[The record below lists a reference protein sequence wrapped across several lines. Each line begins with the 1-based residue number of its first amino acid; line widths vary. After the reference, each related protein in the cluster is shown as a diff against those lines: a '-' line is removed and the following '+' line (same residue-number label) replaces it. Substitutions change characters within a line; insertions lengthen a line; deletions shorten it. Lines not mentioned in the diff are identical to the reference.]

1 MRWTE
6 MAVMRAMRWLAV
18 ALVAAMMAGCAA
30 LESPVTK
37 GQRLIGGDK
46 ATVQAQFGP
55 PRETYPLDG
64 VDGGTRW
71 LYPTQPYGQFTYAAD
86 FDTSGKLI
94 AFKQVLRSLE
104 FAQAKVDI
112 WTRDDVLR
120 HFGKPVETAYFPR
133 MDRLVWSYRFKADDV
148 WPSLMHF
155 YFDPAGVLR
164 LTQISPDPLYDPDRP
179 RFFRR

>member
-1 MRWTE
+1 
-6 MAVMRAMRWLAV
+6 
-18 ALVAAMMAGCAA
+18 
-30 LESPVTK
+30 
-37 GQRLIGGDK
+37 LIGGDK

>member
-1 MRWTE
+1 
-6 MAVMRAMRWLAV
+6 MRAMRWLAV
-18 ALVAAMMAGCAA
+18 ACAAAAMVGCAA

-37 GQRLIGGDK
+37 GQRLIGGDT
-46 ATVQAQFGP
+46 AAVQAQFGP
-55 PRETYPLDG
+55 PRESYPL
-64 VDGGTRW
+64 DGGTRW

-86 FDTSGKLI
+86 FNAAGRLV

-104 FAQAKVDI
+104 FAQARVDV
-112 WTRDDVLR
+112 WTRDDVLH
-120 HFGKPVETAYFPR
+120 HFGKPVETAYFSR

-164 LTQISPDPLYDPDRP
+164 LTQITPDPLYDPERP
-179 RFFRR
+179 RVFHR